1 MIQDQTYRSQLDRI
15 RLLAGVAGIV
25 GLLACI
31 ALALLFDPG
40 RALQSYLFAFLFW
53 FGIALGSLAITLL
66 HQLVGG
72 AWGFLIRRLQE
83 AAAATLPLFAL
94 LFLPILIDVAS
105 QQLFGTDS
113 HLYEWAHPEAV
124 AADELLQR
132 KESYLNVGFFV
143 GRTVFYFVV
152 WIAMA
157 YFLNRW
163 SLEQDRTA
171 DPNLSD
177 RLRLL
182 ARAGLV
188 AYVLTMTFAAFD
200 WAMSIEP
207 HWFSSIY
214 GVLFI
219 AGQGLSAMAF
229 AIVCVALLTQR
240 GPLRGQV
247 SAHPIN
253 DLGNLTLAFI
263 MFWTYVNLSQ
273 YLIIWSG
280 NIPEEVTWYTRRTGT
295 SWNWLILFVL
305 AFQFVLP
312 FLVLL
317 SRRNK
322 RAVERLSALALMI
335 LFVHMVEVFWLI
347 IPAFHPEV
355 SIALTDIAAPI
366 GIGGIWV
373 AALAWLLSRR
383 ALLPLHDPRAPVLQE
398 AHHHG

>member
-1 MIQDQTYRSQLDRI
+1 MIQDESFRPQLDRI
-15 RLLAGVAGIV
+15 QLLAGAAGVV
-25 GLLACI
+25 GLLA
-31 ALALLFDPG
+31 LVGLGLLFGPD
-40 RALQSYLFAFLFW
+40 RAFESYLFAFLFW
-53 FGIALGSLAITLL
+53 FGIALGSMAITLL
-66 HQLVGG
+66 HQLTGG
-72 AWGFLIRRLQE
+72 AWGFLIRRVQE
-83 AAAATLPLFAL
+83 AAAMTIPLMAL
-94 LFLPILIDVAS
+94 LFVPIL
-105 QQLFGTDS
+105 LNLMLGGN
-113 HLYEWAHPEAV
+113 LYEWSHPDVV

-132 KESYLNVGFFV
+132 KQSYLNVPFFL
-143 GRTVFYFVV
+143 GRALVYFAI
-152 WIAMA
+152 WSIIA
-157 YFLNRW
+157 FLLNQW

-171 DPNLSD
+171 DPALSD

-207 HWFSSIY
+207 DWFSSIY

-219 AGQGLSAMAF
+219 AGQGLSALAF
-229 AIVCVALLTQR
+229 AIVAAALLTLR

-247 SAHPIN
+247 SPHPFN
-253 DLGNLTLAFI
+253 DLGNLLLAFI
-263 MFWTYVNLSQ
+263 MFWTYVNFSQ

-305 AFQFVLP
+305 AFQFILP

-322 RAVERLSALALMI
+322 RATERLSALALMI
-335 LFVHMVEVFWLI
+335 LFVHLVEVFWLI
-347 IPAFHPEV
+347 VPAFHPEV
-355 SIALTDIAAPI
+355 NITPTDIAAPI

-373 AALAWLLSRR
+373 AALAWLLKRR
-383 ALLPLHDPRAPVLQE
+383 ALLPLHDPHAPVLQE